1 MGKVLYFEPFNG
13 ASGDMIVGALL
24 DLGMPL
30 DHLST
35 ELSRLG
41 ISNEF
46 ELQAKV
52 VERQGLKATDFHVVC
67 AAGDAPHASQH
78 GPHKHQHGEGDG
90 SRNLQQINRL
100 IESSSLDP
108 GIKETSLLIF
118 QRLGEAEARVHG
130 TALEEVHFHEVGAVD
145 SIVDIVGA
153 SVGFAFFGI
162 QEFFTARIALG
173 GGTIHFSHGNWPV
186 PAPAT
191 LELVRG
197 VPTQPGP
204 VESELLTPTGA
215 AIITSL
221 AEPGPLP
228 GFRPLSWGFGS
239 GKKSFDSI
247 PNLLRLT
254 LGESAG
260 ESDSRPQDLPVES
273 VVLLEA
279 TLDNMDGELLGHF
292 MEMALSEG
300 ALDVYYSTLQMKKN
314 RPGVLLTL
322 LCRKPDQDRF
332 SRLIFR
338 ETTTLGLRRSTRER
352 LTLDREHRS
361 IDTPYGMVRVK
372 VGKMG
377 DRIVN
382 MWPEYEDLKA
392 LSLEKGV
399 PLKALRLAVA
409 HQLKL
414 YD

>member
-1 MGKVLYFEPFNG
+1 MGKALYFEPFNG

-30 DHLST
+30 DHLKA

-41 ISNEF
+41 ISDEF
-46 ELQAKV
+46 ELQAEI
-52 VERQGLKATDFHVVC
+52 VERQGLKGTDFQVLC
-67 AAGDAPHASQH
+67 GPKETPDASQPEPPEH
-78 GPHKHQHGEGDG
+78 HHGEGDG
-90 SRNLQQINRL
+90 SRTLQQINHL
-100 IESSSLDP
+100 IESSSLDL
-108 GIKETSLLIF
+108 GIKETSLQIF
-118 QRLGEAEARVHG
+118 RRLGEAEATVHG
-130 TALEEVHFHEVGAVD
+130 TALEDVHFHEVGSVD

-162 QEFFTARIALG
+162 QEFFTARMALG
-173 GGTIHFSHGNWPV
+173 GGTTRFSHGNWPV

-197 VPTQPGP
+197 MSTQPGP

-221 AEPGPLP
+221 AETSPPP
-228 GFRPLSWGFGS
+228 DFRPCAWGFGS

-254 LGESAG
+254 LGECVR
-260 ESDSRPQDLPVES
+260 ESDSEARGIPVET

-279 TLDNMDGELLGHF
+279 TLDNMDGEMLGHF
-292 MEMALSEG
+292 MEQALSEG

-322 LCRKPDQDRF
+322 VCREPDQDRF

-338 ETTTLGLRRSTRER
+338 ETTTLGLRRSPRER

-361 IDTPYGMVRVK
+361 IDTPYGTVRVK

-399 PLKALRLAVA
+399 PLKVLRLAVA

>member
-1 MGKVLYFEPFNG
+1 MGNVLYFEPFNG
-13 ASGDMIVGALL
+13 ASGDMILGALL

-30 DHLST
+30 DHLNA

-41 ISNEF
+41 ISSEF
-46 ELQAKV
+46 ELQAEV
-52 VERQGLKATDFHVVC
+52 VERQGLKATDLQVLCV
-67 AAGDAPHASQH
+67 AGEARDTSQDEPHEH
-78 GPHKHQHGEGDG
+78 HHEEGDG

-108 GIKETSLLIF
+108 EIKETSLRIF
-118 QRLGEAEARVHG
+118 RRLGEAEARVHG
-130 TALEEVHFHEVGAVD
+130 TALEDVHFHEVGAVD

-162 QEFFTARIALG
+162 QKFFTARMALG
-173 GGTIHFSHGNWPV
+173 GGTVRFSHGTWPV

-197 VPTQPGP
+197 MPTQPGP

-221 AEPGPLP
+221 ADTSPPP
-228 GFRPLSWGFGS
+228 GFRPQSWGFGS

-254 LGESAG
+254 LGKSVREP
-260 ESDSRPQDLPVES
+260 DSKPQDLPVES
-273 VVLLEA
+273 VVLLET
-279 TLDNMDGELLGHF
+279 TLDNMDGEMLGHF
-292 MEMALSEG
+292 MDLALSEG
-300 ALDVYYSTLQMKKN
+300 ALDIYYSTLQMKKN

-322 LCRKPDQDRF
+322 VCRKPDQDRF

-352 LTLDREHRS
+352 LTLDREYRS
-361 IDTPYGMVRVK
+361 IDTPYGSVRVK

-392 LSLEKGV
+392 LSLAKGV
-399 PLKALRLAVA
+399 PLKVLRLAVA
-409 HQLKL
+409 QQLKL

>member
-30 DHLST
+30 HHLSA

-46 ELQAKV
+46 ELQAEV
-52 VERQGLKATDFHVVC
+52 VERQGLKATDLQVLC
-67 AAGDAPHASQH
+67 AAGEAPDTSQDS
-78 GPHKHQHGEGDG
+78 PHEHHHGEGDG

-108 GIKETSLLIF
+108 KIKETSLLIF
-118 QRLGEAEARVHG
+118 RRLGEAEARVHG
-130 TALEEVHFHEVGAVD
+130 TALEDVHFHEVGAVD

-162 QEFFTARIALG
+162 QKFFTARIALG
-173 GGTIHFSHGNWPV
+173 GGTVRFSHGTWPV

-197 VPTQPGP
+197 MPTQPGP

-221 AEPGPLP
+221 AETSPPP
-228 GFRPLSWGFGS
+228 DFRPQSWGFGS

-254 LGESAG
+254 LGESVW
-260 ESDSRPQDLPVES
+260 EPDSKPQDLPVES
-273 VVLLEA
+273 VVLLET
-279 TLDNMDGELLGHF
+279 TLDNMDGEILGHF
-292 MEMALSEG
+292 MDLALSEG
-300 ALDVYYSTLQMKKN
+300 ALDIYYSTLHMKKN

-322 LCRKPDQDRF
+322 ICRKPDQDRF

-361 IDTPYGMVRVK
+361 IDTPYGSVRVK

-399 PLKALRLAVA
+399 PLKVLRLAVA
-409 HQLKL
+409 QQLKL

>member
-1 MGKVLYFEPFNG
+1 MGKTLFFEPFNG

-30 DHLST
+30 DHLSA

-41 ISNEF
+41 ISDEF
-46 ELQAKV
+46 ELQAEV
-52 VERQGLKATDFHVVC
+52 VQRQGLKATDFQVLC
-67 AAGDAPHASQH
+67 RPEGTPGASRTKPSEPDREEDH
-78 GPHKHQHGEGDG
+78 S
-90 SRNLQQINRL
+90 SRNLQQINHL
-100 IESSSLDP
+100 IESSSLAP
-108 GIKETSLLIF
+108 EIKETSLQIF
-118 QRLGEAEARVHG
+118 RKLGEAEARVHG
-130 TALEEVHFHEVGAVD
+130 TALDDVHFHEVGAVD

-153 SVGFAFFGI
+153 GVGFAFFGI
-162 QEFFTARIALG
+162 QEFFTASMALG
-173 GGTIHFSHGNWPV
+173 GGTTHFSHGNWPV

-197 VPTQPGP
+197 MPTRPGP

-221 AEPGPLP
+221 AQTSPPP
-228 GFRPLSWGFGS
+228 DFRPCAWGFGS
-239 GKKSFDSI
+239 GKKKFDSI

-254 LGESAG
+254 LGESVRG
-260 ESDSRPQDLPVES
+260 PDSQTQDPPVET

-279 TLDNMDGELLGHF
+279 TLDNMDGEMLGHF
-292 MEMALSEG
+292 MEQALSAG

-322 LCRKPDQDRF
+322 VCREPDQDRF

-338 ETTTLGLRRSTRER
+338 ETTTLGLRRSSRER

-361 IDTPYGMVRVK
+361 VDTPYGTVRVK

>member
-1 MGKVLYFEPFNG
+1 MGKTLFFEPFNG

-30 DHLST
+30 DHLSA

-41 ISNEF
+41 ISDEF
-46 ELQAKV
+46 ELQAEV
-52 VERQGLKATDFHVVC
+52 VQRQGLKATDFQVLC
-67 AAGDAPHASQH
+67 RPEGAPGASRAKPSEPDREEDH
-78 GPHKHQHGEGDG
+78 S
-90 SRNLQQINRL
+90 SRNLQQINHL
-100 IESSSLDP
+100 IESSSLAS
-108 GIKETSLLIF
+108 GIKETSLRIF
-118 QRLGEAEARVHG
+118 RRLGEAEARVHG
-130 TALEEVHFHEVGAVD
+130 TDLDDVHFHEVGAVD

-153 SVGFAFFGI
+153 GVGFAFFEI
-162 QEFFTARIALG
+162 QKFFTGRMALG
-173 GGTIHFSHGNWPV
+173 GGTTHFSHGNWPV

-197 VPTQPGP
+197 MPTRPGP

-221 AEPGPLP
+221 VGTSPPP
-228 GFRPLSWGFGS
+228 DFRPCAWGFGS

-254 LGESAG
+254 LGESVRG
-260 ESDSRPQDLPVES
+260 DSQTQDLPVET

-279 TLDNMDGELLGHF
+279 TLDNMDGEMLGHF
-292 MEMALSEG
+292 MEQALSAG

-322 LCRKPDQDRF
+322 ICREPDQGRF

-338 ETTTLGLRRSTRER
+338 ETTTLGLRRSSRER
-352 LTLDREHRS
+352 LTLDREYQS
-361 IDTPYGMVRVK
+361 IETPYGTVRVK
-372 VGKMG
+372 VGKIG

>member
-1 MGKVLYFEPFNG
+1 MGKVLFFEPFNG

-30 DHLST
+30 DHLSSQ
-35 ELSRLG
+35 LAHLG
-41 ISNEF
+41 ISSEF
-46 ELQAKV
+46 ELRAEV
-52 VERQGLKATDFHVVC
+52 VNRQGLKATDFQVICGAGKEIDKSHRHV
-67 AAGDAPHASQH
+67 HH
-78 GPHKHQHGEGDG
+78 HGESGP

-108 GIKETSLLIF
+108 KIKETSLLIF
-118 QRLGEAEARVHG
+118 RRLGEAEARVHG
-130 TALEEVHFHEVGAVD
+130 TAVEDVHFHEVGAVD

-162 QEFFTARIALG
+162 QQFFTSRIALG
-173 GGTIHFSHGNWPV
+173 GGTVHFSHGNWPV

-191 LELVRG
+191 LELIRG

-204 VESELLTPTGA
+204 VDSELLTPTGA

-221 AEPGPLP
+221 AKTGPVPGL
-228 GFRPLSWGFGS
+228 RPRSWGFGAGS
-239 GKKSFDSI
+239 KQFDSI

-254 LGESAG
+254 LGESLSK
-260 ESDSRPQDLPVES
+260 SDSRDQAMPVES
-273 VVLLEA
+273 VVVLEA

-300 ALDVYYSTLQMKKN
+300 ALDVYYSMLQMKKN

-322 LCRKPDQDRF
+322 LCRKPDQERF
-332 SRLIFR
+332 SHLIFR
-338 ETTTLGLRRSTRER
+338 ETRTLGLRRSARER
-352 LTLDREHRS
+352 VSLDREHRNV
-361 IDTPYGMVRVK
+361 DTPYGTVRVK

-382 MWPEYEDLKA
+382 IWPEYEDLKT

-399 PLKALRLAVA
+399 PLKVLRLAVA

>member
-1 MGKVLYFEPFNG
+1 MRKILYFEPFNG

-30 DHLST
+30 DLLKS

-41 ISNEF
+41 ISDEF
-46 ELQAKV
+46 ELQAEV
-52 VERQGLKATDFHVVC
+52 VERQGLKATDFQVLC
-67 AAGDAPHASQH
+67 GSEGIPGASGH
-78 GPHKHQHGEGDG
+78 ELPEHHQEGGHG
-90 SRNLQQINRL
+90 SRNLQQINHL
-100 IESSSLDP
+100 IQSSSLDP
-108 GIKETSLLIF
+108 KIKETSLQIF
-118 QRLGEAEARVHG
+118 RRLGEAEARVHG
-130 TALEEVHFHEVGAVD
+130 TSLDDVHFHEVGAVD

-162 QEFFTARIALG
+162 QEFFTARLALG
-173 GGTIHFSHGNWPV
+173 GGTTRFSHGNWPV

-197 VPTQPGP
+197 MPTQPGP
-204 VESELLTPTGA
+204 VESEILTPTGA

-221 AEPGPLP
+221 AETSPPP
-228 GFRPLSWGFGS
+228 DFRPGSWGFGA

-254 LGESAG
+254 LGECVR
-260 ESDSRPQDLPVES
+260 ESDSKSQDLSVET

-279 TLDNMDGELLGHF
+279 TLDNMDGEMLGHF
-292 MEMALSEG
+292 MEQALSEG
-300 ALDVYYSTLQMKKN
+300 ALDVYYATLQMKKN

-322 LCRKPDQDRF
+322 VCREPDQDRF

-352 LTLDREHRS
+352 LTLDREHQS
-361 IDTPYGMVRVK
+361 VATPYGMVRVK

-399 PLKALRLAVA
+399 SLKVLRLAVA